1 MPRFK
6 VKFFGEPGEDICEL
20 EEVKHLFSFTDRIIV
35 VDSQAV
41 YSYDALVEIAAQQKY
56 KDQEFIE
63 IVQVPN
69 IEGG

>member
-6 VKFFGEPGEDICEL
+6 VKFFGDPGEDICEL
-20 EEVKHLFSFTDRIIV
+20 EEVKYLFNFTDRIIV
-35 VDSQAV
+35 VDGQTVYFYDDLVVLVSQ
-41 YSYDALVEIAAQQKY
+41 EKY

-63 IVQVPN
+63 IVQVPM